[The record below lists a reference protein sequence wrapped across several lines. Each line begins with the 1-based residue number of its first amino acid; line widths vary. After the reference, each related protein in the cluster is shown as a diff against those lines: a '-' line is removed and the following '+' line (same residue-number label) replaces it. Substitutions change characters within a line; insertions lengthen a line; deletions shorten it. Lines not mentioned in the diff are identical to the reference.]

1 MKLIDAGLWNIS
13 YVDLSLRIVI
23 SLLLGGLIGLERE
36 WHNHAAGFR
45 THILV
50 CVGSTVIMLLSI
62 YGFGDFSN
70 EYNVR
75 MDPARLAAQVVSGI
89 GFLGAGAIIRNG
101 SSISGLTTAAS
112 IWVVAAIGLCV
123 GAGFFFGAVLVTVL
137 VIIILVLLNKF
148 EKSFHNK
155 RSRNEVTVR
164 ILNKEGGVAKV
175 AELFEQEGLLI
186 VNMSLEA
193 PNDDQEDEGES
204 VRTLRIKLHKP
215 RSKDLLRVFDKLLT
229 LDCIHSFETAEA
241 LRSHPA
247 HSSISGTR
255 TL

>member
-1 MKLIDAGLWNIS
+1 MTIVDAGLWNIS
-13 YVDLSLRIVI
+13 YADLSLRIVI
-23 SLLLGGLIGLERE
+23 SLVLGGLIGLERE
-36 WHNHAAGFR
+36 WHNHPAGFR

-50 CVGSTVIMLLSI
+50 CVGATLIMLLSI
-62 YGFGDFSN
+62 YGFGDFAN

-137 VIIILVLLNKF
+137 VIIILVLLNEF
-148 EKSFHNK
+148 EKSFHNR
-155 RSRNEVTVR
+155 RSRNEVTLR
-164 ILNKEGGVAKV
+164 IINTEGGVARIV
-175 AELFEQEGLLI
+175 ELFEKEGLHI
-186 VNMSLEA
+186 VHMSLEA
-193 PNDDQEDEGES
+193 LNEDEQENEGI
-204 VRTLRIKLHKP
+204 RTLRIKLHKP
-215 RSKDLLRVFDKLLT
+215 RSQDLLHVFDKLLA

-241 LRSHPA
+241 LKTHPA
-247 HSSISGTR
+247 RSSMSDIH
-255 TL
+255 

>member
-1 MKLIDAGLWNIS
+1 MKIIDAGLWNIS
-13 YVDLSLRIVI
+13 YLDLSLRIVI

-50 CVGSTVIMLLSI
+50 CVGATMIMLLSI
-62 YGFGDFSN
+62 YGFGDFAN

-164 ILNKEGGVAKV
+164 IINTEGGVARI
-175 AELFEQEGLLI
+175 ADLFEQEGLLI
-186 VNMSLEA
+186 VHMSLEA
-193 PNDDQEDEGES
+193 PAEEAEDEGI
-204 VRTLRIKLHKP
+204 RTLRIKLHKP

-241 LRSHPA
+241 LKSHPA
-247 HSSISGTR
+247 HSSMSASGV
-255 TL
+255 L